1 MFSSSSALQLREN
14 TGSWKLKSTFGC
26 CRFEYI
32 KMMHGDASLWESFPQ
47 ALERRTGARR
57 YVGAFRAPFQDLR
70 LAPSQ
75 EHALRVCSLLAIPP
89 PPRDPKAL
97 PGGVPE
103 NLSEDN
109 LSTWADTVQDV
120 ATGMIVLQP
129 GTDQII
135 FPHLVELLTLLESVS
150 RVAFCCQ
157 CYLPG
162 SACRCLETS
171 STASTASTTGLSW
184 SEIADPTFGP
194 NSAPAG
200 RGAGSALPYG
210 SSSMPGG
217 SVWDLPS
224 TDYPRLPGASSA
236 IRQPRP
242 PAGRASFLE
251 SQLMAIRYGL
261 TAPPEPLRLPQ
272 PTWTPPAT
280 QNRRRTQLPPP
291 PPRTDSVSTTDQS
304 QQTTAPDTGPEGQGT
319 RRTGRSR
326 SRGRH
331 HGPVSSPS
339 RQSYTSL
346 QASGCSGGTSRR
358 APDWN
363 PLANLANHRSGGWKK
378 DLDFYM
384 GAYFRLNYRNEP
396 TSKWPALKAKFFN
409 FLIDHHSEWKSIRNN
424 DPLGYLPYMGA
435 QFERVTGYKLVGLG
449 ACTEWI
455 RAGTYCHWVIAQRGE
470 LGRCPRLAG
479 TPPPEGPMTPP
490 PFPPVTAA
498 ASPATATPPAPAAPP
513 ATATQATA
521 PKPPQGGGGRP
532 QSKSQPRKRDAAT
545 AGVQGAAR
553 DTGGAGDSSDRS
565 GRATS
570 REPRTARSRSKKRCR
585 SQSRKR
591 ESRPTSPFPLQDRE
605 GRLQALQTL
614 YEEAGEHKLAS
625 EITALRGLQVIHP
638 DMGADELQSLN
649 NQVLLMIAEY
659 HLTSAS
665 QGTHHIQPVLPEG
678 AARLMPPVDEYLPG
692 SFEGCRDVR
701 VTDRAQIMRIA
712 TWLHRL
718 DLAATYSV
726 ETANSPQVEDYD
738 FGPLLE
744 YFLMPRLSTITPQEV
759 AARVAQE
766 NRRGLEASL
775 RDLHEERDSLQNGI
789 ELLTTALEKEQQK
802 ERRKSVKKQLD
813 SRRRELRSNLR
824 RIARLEGLLGLEQP
838 QQPPTA
844 QGPLDVI
851 VEETTETFMTD
862 EESES
867 EATLQGD
874 PTDEAT
880 APVRETEQDME
891 TGGEGGDS
899 PVTPN
904 EDDLLTGA
912 GAADVET
919 GMASLHVDSPAKPRG
934 DDDAAT

>member
-1 MFSSSSALQLREN
+1 
-14 TGSWKLKSTFGC
+14 
-26 CRFEYI
+26 
-32 KMMHGDASLWESFPQ
+32 
-47 ALERRTGARR
+47 
-57 YVGAFRAPFQDLR
+57 
-70 LAPSQ
+70 
-75 EHALRVCSLLAIPP
+75 
-89 PPRDPKAL
+89 
-97 PGGVPE
+97 
-103 NLSEDN
+103 
-109 LSTWADTVQDV
+109 
-120 ATGMIVLQP
+120 
-129 GTDQII
+129 
-135 FPHLVELLTLLESVS
+135 
-150 RVAFCCQ
+150 
-157 CYLPG
+157 
-162 SACRCLETS
+162 
-171 STASTASTTGLSW
+171 
-184 SEIADPTFGP
+184 
-194 NSAPAG
+194 
-200 RGAGSALPYG
+200 
-210 SSSMPGG
+210 
-217 SVWDLPS
+217 
-224 TDYPRLPGASSA
+224 
-236 IRQPRP
+236 
-242 PAGRASFLE
+242 
-251 SQLMAIRYGL
+251 
-261 TAPPEPLRLPQ
+261 
-272 PTWTPPAT
+272 
-280 QNRRRTQLPPP
+280 
-291 PPRTDSVSTTDQS
+291 
-304 QQTTAPDTGPEGQGT
+304 
-319 RRTGRSR
+319 
-326 SRGRH
+326 
-331 HGPVSSPS
+331 
-339 RQSYTSL
+339 
-346 QASGCSGGTSRR
+346 
-358 APDWN
+358 
-363 PLANLANHRSGGWKK
+363 
-378 DLDFYM
+378 M

-424 DPLGYLPYMGA
+424 DPLGYLPYMEA

-455 RAGTYCHWVIAQRGE
+455 RAGTYYHWVIAQRGE

-513 ATATQATA
+513 ATATQATT

-532 QSKSQPRKRDAAT
+532 RSKSQPRKRDAAA

-553 DTGGAGDSSDRS
+553 DTGGAGESSNRS

-570 REPRTARSRSKKRCR
+570 REPRTAWSRSKKRRR

-591 ESRPTSPFPLQDRE
+591 ETRPTAPFPLQDRE

-678 AARLMPPVDEYLPG
+678 AARLVPPVDEYLPG
-692 SFEGCRDVR
+692 SFEGCHDVR

-726 ETANSPQVEDYD
+726 ETSNSPQVEDYD

-813 SRRRELRSNLR
+813 SQRRELRSNLR

-851 VEETTETFMTD
+851 VEETTQTFMTD